1 MRVPAPVTLAV
12 TILTRYF
19 LNSQK
24 RARHVPEREILD
36 SGLVVLKVSVGNVDV
51 IASR

>member
-19 LNSQK
+19 LNSQE
-24 RARHVPEREILD
+24 RACHVPERGGPRLAVTAAMAPPEATYRD
-36 SGLVVLKVSVGNVDV
+36 S
-51 IASR
+51 

>member
-36 SGLVVLKVSVGNVDV
+36 FRP
-51 IASR
+51 SRAESLR